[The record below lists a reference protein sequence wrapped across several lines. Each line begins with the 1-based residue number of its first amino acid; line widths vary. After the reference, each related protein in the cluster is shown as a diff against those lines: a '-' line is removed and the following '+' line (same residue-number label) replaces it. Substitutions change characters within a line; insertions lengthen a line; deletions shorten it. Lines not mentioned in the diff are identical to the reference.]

1 MCEFCENIAKNDEE
15 FWKIRT
21 NDTEKDFIFVDKNAF
36 HVFVD
41 TGDSFC
47 PGILNNVNYCPICR
61 RDLRSE
67 QNEWTSKSS

>member
-1 MCEFCENIAKNDEE
+1 MCEFCENIAKDDEE
-15 FWKIRT
+15 FGKIRMET
-21 NDTEKDFIFVDKNAF
+21 QKEGFIFVDKNAL

-47 PGILNNVNYCPICR
+47 PGILNNIRFCPICG

-67 QNEWTSKSS
+67 ESDR